1 MRIREGDPLEIFVSN
16 EGEVIFK
23 KYSPISELGSIA
35 AQYCELL
42 YRTSGFPVLITD
54 RDHVVAVSGI
64 SRREVLERRVSHG
77 LEVRSRTAGAFLR
90 ATGSRYSPL
99 KVSPIMHW
107 CSPLSSPPVMYAAA

>member
-35 AQYCELL
+35 AQYCEVL
-42 YRTSGFPVLITD
+42 YRTAGYPVLITE
-54 RDHVVAVSGI
+54 RDHVVAVGGRCWSVGYPTAWRI
-64 SRREVLERRVSHG
+64 
-77 LEVRSRTAGAFLR
+77 RSRTAGALR
-90 ATGSRYSPL
+90 QAMDSRYSPL
-99 KVSPIMHW
+99 RELPIMHW

>member
-35 AQYCELL
+35 AQYCEVL
-42 YRTSGFPVLITD
+42 YRTAGFPVQITD

-64 SRREVLERRVSHG
+64 SRREVLERGYPMALKIRLRTVS
-77 LEVRSRTAGAFLR
+77 VSLR
-90 ATGSRYSPL
+90 AMGSRYSPL
-99 KVSPIMHW
+99 RVLPIMRW
-107 CSPLSSPPVMYAAA
+107 CSPRSSPRVMYAAA